1 MSILYDYDP
10 DSNDISGSNEG
21 NQGSLSAAA
30 VPSPCINV
38 CKMDEARGW
47 CQGCFRTIDELRCW
61 STASND
67 SKRTVWREIKQR
79 MFVNHG

>member
-10 DSNDISGSNEG
+10 DSNDSSGSND
-21 NQGSLSAAA
+21 GSQAGPAA

-67 SKRTVWREIKQR
+67 SKRMVWREIKQR
-79 MFVNHG
+79 MLVNHG